1 MSIVTSVH
9 LKVVRCHRFK
19 KKHHMRLLLKV
30 FADLEK
36 LFSLKWRCPPREAF
50 HWWRGECSADP
61 AGRPIMKCSVGVS
74 LVLKN
79 PGRAPK
85 MKGCCWIT
93 QRRWDSWPPE
103 EKNSIRG
110 QRRGLIAQSFCVIN
124 FYESIKEIEK
134 ADIDIR
140 RGRKSTPG
148 LFLHS
153 CHSWTSSAHFFLLPS
168 AWYTFLSHDKIHFR
182 VLLRCH
188 FLKEAFLTALSK
200 IASQKQNLKCSLT
213 LP

>member
-50 HWWRGECSADP
+50 HWWRGEYSADP

-140 RGRKSTPG
+140 RGQERVHLASFFTLVTHGLQVLISFSYPLPG
-148 LFLHS
+148 TLF
-153 CHSWTSSAHFFLLPS
+153 CHMTKFTLGF
-168 AWYTFLSHDKIHFR
+168 
-182 VLLRCH
+182 
-188 FLKEAFLTALSK
+188 
-200 IASQKQNLKCSLT
+200 CSDVIF
-213 LP
+213 